1 MPNVLKTEK
10 KIAVISALVEGMAI
24 RQVERMTGVFRDTIM
39 NLGVKV
45 GQGCARIMDEKMRGL
60 DCRNIQVDEIWGF
73 VQKKKKNIKETDD
86 PRQVGDAWTFCAID
100 ADTKLVPC
108 YRVGKRDSLTANAFI
123 ADLASRLKNRIQL
136 SSDAL
141 PAYIE
146 AVEQAFGC
154 DVDYG
159 QIIKVYEKDDSHT
172 HERRYSPNKLVKIHT
187 EVITGDPLPP
197 FISTSYVERV
207 NLTTRHHMRRLTR
220 LTIAFSK
227 KLENFEAAVGL
238 HFAYYNFVKT
248 HSSIRCTPA
257 MEAGIERSFWTVADL
272 VEMTT

>member
-10 KIAVISALVEGMAI
+10 KIAVISALAEGMAI

-45 GQGCARIMDEKMRGL
+45 GQGCARIMDEKMHNL
-60 DCRNIQVDEIWGF
+60 DCRNIQIDEIWGF

-86 PRQVGDAWTFCAID
+86 PYQVGDAWTFCAVD
-100 ADTKLVPC
+100 ADTKLVPS
-108 YRVGKRDSLTANAFI
+108 YRVGKRDSLTANAFV

-146 AVEQAFGC
+146 AVEQAFGS

-159 QIIKVYEKDDSHT
+159 QIVKVYEKDESHT
-172 HERRYSPNKLVKIHT
+172 HERRYSPHKLVKVHT
-187 EVITGDPLPP
+187 QVITGDPLPP
-197 FISTSYVERV
+197 FISTSYIERF
-207 NLTTRHHMRRLTR
+207 NGTTRHHVKRLARLT
-220 LTIAFSK
+220 LAFSK
-227 KLENFEAAVGL
+227 KLENFEAAVSL
-238 HFAYYNFVKT
+238 NFAYYNFVRT
-248 HSSIRCTPA
+248 HGSLKCTPA
-257 MEAGIERSFWTVADL
+257 MAAGVERSFWTVADL

>member
-1 MPNVLKTEK
+1 MANVLNKDKQIT
-10 KIAVISALVEGMAI
+10 VISALAEGMAI

-60 DCRNIQVDEIWGF
+60 ECRNIQVDEIWGF

-86 PRQVGDAWTFCAID
+86 PHQVGDAWTFCAID

-108 YRVGKRDSLTANAFI
+108 YKVGKHDSLTANAFI
-123 ADLASRLKNRIQL
+123 SDLASRLKNRVQL

-141 PAYIE
+141 AAYVE
-146 AVEQAFGC
+146 AVEQGFGA

-159 QIIKVYEKDDSHT
+159 QVVKIYEKNEANASEH
-172 HERRYSPNKLVKIHT
+172 RYSPSKLVKVHT
-187 EVITGDPLPP
+187 QVITGDPLPP
-197 FISTSYVERV
+197 FISTSYIERF
-207 NLTTRHHMRRLTR
+207 NGTTRHHVKRLARLT
-220 LTIAFSK
+220 LAFSK
-227 KLENFEAAVGL
+227 KMENFEAAVSL
-238 HFAYYNFVKT
+238 NFAYYNFVRT
-248 HSSIRCTPA
+248 HGSLKCTPA
-257 MEAGIERSFWTVADL
+257 MAAGIERSFWTVADL

>member
-1 MPNVLKTEK
+1 MPNILNKDKQVM
-10 KIAVISALVEGMAI
+10 VISALAEGMAI
-24 RQVERMTGVFRDTIM
+24 RQIERMTDIHRDTIM
-39 NLGVKV
+39 RLGVRV

-60 DCRNIQVDEIWGF
+60 DCCNIQVDEVWGF
-73 VQKKKKNIKETDD
+73 IQKKKRNLKETDNA
-86 PRQVGDAWTFCAID
+86 REVGDVWTFCAID
-100 ADTKLVPC
+100 ADTKLVPS
-108 YRVGKRDSLTANAFI
+108 YKVGKRDSLTANAFI
-123 ADLASRLKNRIQL
+123 SDLASRLKNRVQL

-146 AVEQAFGC
+146 AVEKAFGA

-159 QIIKVYEKDDSHT
+159 QIVKAYEAVETSPQ
-172 HERRYSPNKLVKIHT
+172 RRYSPHKLVSVHT
-187 EVITGDPLPP
+187 NVITGDPLPP
-197 FISTSYVERV
+197 FISTSYVERL

-238 HFAYYNFVKT
+238 YFAYYNFVKNHRT
-248 HSSIRCTPA
+248 LRCTPA
-257 MEAGIERSFWTVADL
+257 MAAGVVNSYWTVGDL